1 MEFITLYWWR
11 ILLSI
16 VISYLLGSFSFAVIF
31 TKLSK
36 NEDVRTMGS
45 GNAGFTNVLRS
56 VGVVPAIF
64 TFIFDCLKG
73 VIAILLTAYIF
84 NLQFDSAAIS
94 ELTNTVRFEYLTYGK
109 YLAAVFCVFG
119 HSFPIFFGFKGGKG
133 ITTMA
138 GILLIL
144 DWKFLALVLGTWII
158 FFVMTKIISVG
169 SVMAAATISVWN
181 FVVTYFF
188 HYKSALDAPAV
199 KRLSY
204 SLVELDEPLKVR
216 YVVVTSCIIFFI
228 AVFVLIMHRE
238 NIKRLIRGEEKKIK
252 AKKN

>member
-1 MEFITLYWWR
+1 MEFITIYWWR
-11 ILLSI
+11 ILVSV

-36 NEDVRTMGS
+36 NQDVREMGS

-64 TFIFDCLKG
+64 TFVFDCLKG
-73 VIAILLTAYIF
+73 IIAILITALIF
-84 NLQFDSAAIS
+84 NMQFDSTAI
-94 ELTNTVRFEYLTYGK
+94 NTLSDSLRFEYLTFGK
-109 YLAAVFCVFG
+109 YLAAVFCVLG
-119 HSFPIFFGFKGGKG
+119 HSFPVFFGFKGGKG

-144 DWKFLALVLGTWII
+144 DWRLLAMTLGTFLLFFII
-158 FFVMTKIISVG
+158 TKIISVG
-169 SVMAAATISVWN
+169 SLAAAATIYIWN

-188 HYKSALDAPAV
+188 YYKPSLATAEPY
-199 KRLSY
+199 RLS
-204 SLVELDEPLKVR
+204 LVL
-216 YVVVTSCIIFFI
+216 VTTAIMFLI
-228 AVFVLIMHRE
+228 AVFVIFMHRE

-252 AKKN
+252 AKKD